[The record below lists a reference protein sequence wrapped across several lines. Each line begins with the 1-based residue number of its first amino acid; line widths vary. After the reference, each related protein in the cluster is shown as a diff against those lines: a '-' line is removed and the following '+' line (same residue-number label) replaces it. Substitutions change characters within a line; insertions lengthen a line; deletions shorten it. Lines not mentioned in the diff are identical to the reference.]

1 MIKTRTGLI
10 LGLSLV
16 LAFIL
21 ACGTASEP
29 SAPAPEAPAGGSGA
43 GQTAATTAP
52 QPTQA
57 PAEVTSARDS
67 ATVVTEAEPAS
78 VGAWSEG
85 CSAEIHSIGCQDFVS
100 DYLTWLD
107 DRTNEIVLLSGVESY
122 EQMEP
127 NRWRFKLREGVKFHN
142 GEPWNAESAKFGIDY
157 NADPTNPSAGITWT
171 GPIEG
176 AEVVDEFTMDVVCKV
191 PCPIYPRTAIFT
203 DFQAPAWF
211 QAAGESERSRLTNA
225 FGPYRITDYQPGI
238 HTEFEAYADYNPNE
252 NFFSQMP
259 TIQTI
264 THVYR
269 AEASVRASM
278 VKTGE
283 ADWVADIG
291 FEFAEDVPKAVSG
304 TTAEVYT
311 LILDTVFHPEL
322 KKQKVRLALA
332 HAIDCQGLLDSLFK
346 GEIQCWGAI
355 SMDGTVGVTP
365 ENSAPRQ
372 YNPDL
377 SKQLLAEAGYD
388 PANDINV
395 NTRPGSN
402 IRGLEI
408 MEATVTYWQ
417 DVGVTSNLISHGDL
431 AAARQV
437 QASGCGQFLRTDEEN
452 FRKNWDCADREPPAP
467 AHISS
472 HAYEVATSNEI
483 LDNQRFNNSRLNCI
497 SRGSRVCE
505 ADLQERTAAA
515 NAIAAG
521 PERQKAMA
529 DILDYA
535 YEQVY
540 FIPFF
545 QVIYVY
551 GLSEHMNW
559 EPYYAPR
566 LRGNTMSFSAPQ

>member
-10 LGLSLV
+10 LGLSLI
-16 LAFIL
+16 LALIL

-29 SAPAPEAPAGGSGA
+29 QAPAAPATGSGA
-43 GQTAATTAP
+43 AQSDATAAP
-52 QPTQA
+52 QPTA
-57 PAEVTSARDS
+57 MPAEVTSARNE

-107 DRTNEIVLLSGVESY
+107 DRTNEIVLLSGFESY

-142 GEPWNAESAKFGIDY
+142 GEPWNAAAAKFGIDY
-157 NADPTNPSAGITWT
+157 NADPRNPSAGITWT
-171 GPIEG
+171 GPITG
-176 AEVVDEFTMDVVCKV
+176 AEVVDEFTMDVVCDV
-191 PCPIYPRTAIFT
+191 PCPIYPRTGIFT

-211 QAAGESERSRLTNA
+211 QAADESERSRMTNA
-225 FGPYRITDYQPGI
+225 FGPYRINDYQPGI
-238 HTEFEAYADYNPNE
+238 HTEFKAYEDYNPNE

-259 TIQTI
+259 TIETI

-269 AEASVRASM
+269 AEATVRAAM
-278 VKTGE
+278 VGTGE

-291 FEFAEDVPKAVSG
+291 FEEVDRVPKWVSG

-332 HAIDCQGLLDSLFK
+332 HAIDCQELLNSLFK

-365 ENSAPRQ
+365 ENSKPRE
-372 YNPDL
+372 YNPEL
-377 SKQLLAEAGYD
+377 SRQLLEEAGYD
-388 PANDINV
+388 PANAIDI

-417 DVGVTSNLISHGDL
+417 DVGVTSNLNSWGDL
-431 AAARQV
+431 AAAREV
-437 QASGCGQFLRTDEEN
+437 QSSGCGQFLRTDEEN
-452 FRKNWDCADREPPAP
+452 FRKNWDCAGREPPGPYFA
-467 AHISS
+467 SS
-472 HAYEVATSNEI
+472 HAHEVATSNEI

-505 ADLQERTAAA
+505 PELQERTAAA
-515 NAIAAG
+515 NAIPAG
-521 PERQKAMA
+521 PERTAAMA
-529 DILDYA
+529 AILDYA

-551 GLSEHMNW
+551 GLSEDMNW
-559 EPYYAPR
+559 DAYYAPR
-566 LRGNTMSFSAPQ
+566 LRGNTMSFSSQ